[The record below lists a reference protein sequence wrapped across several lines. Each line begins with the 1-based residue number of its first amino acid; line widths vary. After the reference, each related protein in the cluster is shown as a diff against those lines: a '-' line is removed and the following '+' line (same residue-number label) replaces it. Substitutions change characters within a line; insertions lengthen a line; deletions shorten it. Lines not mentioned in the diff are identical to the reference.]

1 MTTIHLSG
9 YTTDQQEPCGLGVT
23 TLQESGFGPVRPLCG
38 LAEPSYAVRSPDGRW
53 LYAVSEGAQGR
64 VAALDADSGEVACIV
79 EGMGADPCHL
89 ALSDDGALLVASAYS
104 SGSVALLAVD
114 GPRLERV
121 DTLHLSGEGPH
132 ERQDE
137 SHAHQATFLDPGRL
151 LVCDLGSDRVVE
163 VAVDAAGLREVGH
176 VLLPPGTGPRHLVLA
191 PDRQAFW
198 VVGELDSTVHP
209 VVRTDGGWRPCRPVS
224 LLAPGDRVEDNTA
237 AGIVVDRTGRH
248 VYVTVRGVDTLS
260 HFRVGEGSSLEPV
273 EVHPTGA
280 WPRFLGMLSTGD
292 LVVAAEQ
299 GDTVALWRPDAE
311 GRLRP
316 TGIELAWPAP
326 TWVAG

>member
-9 YTTDQQEPCGLGVT
+9 YTTDQPEPCGLGVT
-23 TLQESGFGPVRPLCG
+23 TLEESGFGPVRALCG
-38 LAEPSYAVRSPDGRW
+38 LAEPSFAVLSRDRRW

-64 VAALDADSGEVACIV
+64 VAALDADTGEIACIV

-89 ALSDDGALLVASAYS
+89 ALSDDGTRLVASAYS
-104 SGSVALLAVD
+104 SGSVALLEVD
-114 GPRLERV
+114 GPRLRRV

-137 SHAHQATFLDPGRL
+137 SHAHQATFLDRDRL

-163 VAVDAAGLREVGH
+163 VRAGAEGLREVGH
-176 VLLPPGTGPRHLVLA
+176 VLLPPGTGPRHLALA

-198 VVGELDSTVHP
+198 VVGELDCTVHP
-209 VVRTDGGWRPCRPVS
+209 VVLTDHGWRPARPVT
-224 LLAPGDRVEDNTA
+224 LLTPQDRVEDNTA

-248 VYVTVRGVDTLS
+248 VYVTVRGVDTLT
-260 HFRVGEGSSLEPV
+260 HLRVDEGSALVPV
-273 EVHPTGA
+273 EVHATGP
-280 WPRFLGMLSTGD
+280 WPRFLGLLSTGD
-292 LVVAAEQ
+292 LAVAAEQ
-299 GDTVALWRPDAE
+299 GDAVALWRPDE
-311 GRLRP
+311 DGRLRH

>member
-9 YTTDQQEPCGLGVT
+9 YTTDQPEPCGLGVT
-23 TLQESGFGPVRPLCG
+23 TLAESGFGPVRALCG
-38 LAEPSYAVRSPDGRW
+38 LAEPSFAVLSPDGRW

-64 VAALDADSGEVACIV
+64 VAALDADTGEIACIV
-79 EGMGADPCHL
+79 EGMGADPCHV
-89 ALSDDGALLVASAYS
+89 ALSDDGTRLVASAYS
-104 SGSVALLAVD
+104 SGSVALLEVD
-114 GPRLERV
+114 GPRLRRV

-137 SHAHQATFLDPGRL
+137 SHAHQATFLDRDRL

-163 VAVDAAGLREVGH
+163 VGVGDDLLREVGQ
-176 VLLPPGTGPRHLVLA
+176 VLLPPGTGPRHLALA

-209 VVRTDGGWRPCRPVS
+209 VVRTDEGWRPCRPVS
-224 LLAPGDRVEDNTA
+224 LLAPGDRGADNTA

-248 VYVTVRGVDTLS
+248 VYVTVRGADTLS
-260 HFRVGEGSSLEPV
+260 HFRVGEDDSLVPV
-273 EVHPTGA
+273 EVHSTGA
-280 WPRFLGMLSTGD
+280 WPRFLGLLSTGD

-299 GDTVALWRPDAE
+299 GDAVALWRPDAE
-311 GRLRP
+311 GRVRH